1 MIEVVQPGLFT
12 TVQDK
17 GRWGYQAYG
26 VPVAGAMDRYAH
38 RAANLLVGNA
48 PDEAT
53 LEMTLM
59 GGTYRFTASVWVAV
73 CGADMKGTLDGAPI
87 QNWSSL
93 FVPAG
98 AELSFQYAVQ
108 GCRTYLA
115 IPGGVDVPLVL
126 GSRSTYTRGG
136 IGGVEGRALK
146 SGDVLT
152 APPADA
158 RGISARTLPAELV
171 PVYGEET
178 VLRVLLGPQD
188 DFFTPAGLDALFGGR
203 YVISD
208 EADRMGYRLEGDK
221 IEHGKK
227 PDIVSDAL
235 CQGAIQVPGHG
246 MPIVM
251 MADRQT
257 TGGYAKIG
265 AVIGPDLSRLAQA
278 KPGDAVRFVL
288 CTDGE
293 AVAALRAEQAC
304 YDQMARWMAAERQPT
319 GAKNAYRLTINGVAY
334 NVTVE
339 ELK

>member
-108 GCRTYLA
+108 GCRT
-115 IPGGVDVPLVL
+115 
-126 GSRSTYTRGG
+126 
-136 IGGVEGRALK
+136 
-146 SGDVLT
+146 
-152 APPADA
+152 
-158 RGISARTLPAELV
+158 
-171 PVYGEET
+171 
-178 VLRVLLGPQD
+178 
-188 DFFTPAGLDALFGGR
+188 
-203 YVISD
+203 
-208 EADRMGYRLEGDK
+208 
-221 IEHGKK
+221 
-227 PDIVSDAL
+227 
-235 CQGAIQVPGHG
+235 
-246 MPIVM
+246 
-251 MADRQT
+251 
-257 TGGYAKIG
+257 
-265 AVIGPDLSRLAQA
+265 
-278 KPGDAVRFVL
+278 
-288 CTDGE
+288 
-293 AVAALRAEQAC
+293 
-304 YDQMARWMAAERQPT
+304 
-319 GAKNAYRLTINGVAY
+319 
-334 NVTVE
+334 
-339 ELK
+339 